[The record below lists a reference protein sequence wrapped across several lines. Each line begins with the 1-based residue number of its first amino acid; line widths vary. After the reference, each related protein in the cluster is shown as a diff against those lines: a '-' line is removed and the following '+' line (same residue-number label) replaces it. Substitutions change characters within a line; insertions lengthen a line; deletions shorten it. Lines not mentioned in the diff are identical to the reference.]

1 MRAEPLREPR
11 PRRLHAMY
19 NSSAQSTLLALRRL
33 YRHVTPGGW
42 VVIDDYDVNY
52 GYGDGNVQKGCRDA
66 VNEFRDQHSPRPITS
81 QITRK
86 YGKPAWQKALKH

>member
-1 MRAEPLREPR
+1 MLR
-11 PRRLHAMY
+11 LDGDLY
-19 NSSAQSTLLALRRL
+19 QSTLLALRRL